1 MAGGLPDHPLKSEC
15 RAHEIASTGPDAD
28 CRRYDV
34 VYREFAIEAVPIVQI
49 VTLGAAAVLIGAIWL
64 YWRARRP

>member
-1 MAGGLPDHPLKSEC
+1 MKSHLLALMLIAGGM
-15 RAHEIASTGPDAD
+15 
-28 CRRYDV
+28 YV